1 MAGSLRLVRGDD
13 VWELRV
19 YLGRDS
25 RGRVRHLHRTFE
37 GSRRAAE
44 RELARFVTA
53 QEAEPAPVPE
63 EPVRWGPTT
72 TVNDAIGAW
81 RDNGWEDLSPKT
93 RRDYETTWNRYI
105 AKSIGEQRI
114 ATLTTFEIERRLR
127 ELKRQG
133 LGYDSVRHVRNML
146 NRACRLARKW
156 SGGVLPNPVADS
168 ELPSWSID
176 QRGEVRA
183 PELEEV
189 QALLATAD
197 EDSFDP
203 RIAACL
209 RLLAATGM
217 RRGEACA
224 LRWSDVD
231 FEAGAVR
238 IDESIVVASGGAEVK
253 GPKTRASIRRAAI
266 DRVTLERLTVLRAEQ
281 ESLAAACEVE
291 FVDDGFVFSFVPGG
305 GVPPHPDA
313 ISKAFARVRDRA
325 GVARDVH
332 LHSLR
337 HFHATVLDS
346 VVSERQKQARLGWS
360 TVRMARHYTDA
371 IPAEDQRAA
380 EHVGKLLAEPRKDLR
395 TRG

>member
-1 MAGSLRLVRGDD
+1 MAGSLRLVRGNDI
-13 VWELRV
+13 WELRV

-25 RGRVRHLHRTFE
+25 RGRVRHLNRTFQ

-44 RELARFVTA
+44 RELARLVTV
-53 QEAEPAPVPE
+53 QELEPAPVPE

-72 TVNDAIGAW
+72 TVNDAIRAW
-81 RDNGWEDLSPKT
+81 RENGWEDLSPKT
-93 RRDYETTWNRYI
+93 CRDYESTWSRYI
-105 AKSIGEQRI
+105 SPSIGEHRI
-114 ATLTTFEIERRLR
+114 ATLTTFEVERHLR
-127 ELKRQG
+127 GLKRQG
-133 LGYDSVRHVRNML
+133 LGYDTVRHVRNML
-146 NRACRLARKW
+146 NRSCRLARKW

-168 ELPSWSID
+168 ELPSWTID

-189 QALLATAD
+189 QALLATA
-197 EDSFDP
+197 EDGSFDQ

-224 LRWSDVD
+224 LRWSDLD

-238 IDESIVVASGGAEVK
+238 IDESVVVASGGAEVK
-253 GPKTRASIRRAAI
+253 SPKTRASVRRTAI
-266 DRVTLERLTVLRAEQ
+266 DTVTIERLTELRVHQ
-281 ESLAAACEVE
+281 RSLAAVCGVE
-291 FVDDGFVFSFVPGG
+291 LADDGFVFSFEAGG

-313 ISKAFARVRDRA
+313 ISKAFARVRGRA

-371 IPAEDQRAA
+371 IPAEDKRAA
-380 EHVGKLLAEPRKDLR
+380 EHVGALLAGPPKAERK
-395 TRG
+395 RG